1 MKIGAKLFPFGKDG
15 HMPFQHLRFLGY
27 VNASTLFNGNQ
38 EDLDQLGGGF
48 VGIKELRL
56 CLIRLFYLRQIF
68 VR

>member
-1 MKIGAKLFPFGKDG
+1 VKTGAKLFPFGKDG

-48 VGIKELRL
+48 VGIKGAKVVLNL
-56 CLIRLFYLRQIF
+56 LVLSRQIL
-68 VR
+68 